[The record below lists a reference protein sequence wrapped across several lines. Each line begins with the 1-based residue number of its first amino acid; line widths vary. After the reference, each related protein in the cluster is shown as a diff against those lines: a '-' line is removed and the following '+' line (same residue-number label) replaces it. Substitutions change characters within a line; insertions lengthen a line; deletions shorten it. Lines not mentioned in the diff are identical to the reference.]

1 MAVVMIYGL
10 IVARGL
16 RASLQCR
23 EPFGKLLAAGL
34 SFAFALQV
42 FAIIGGVTRL
52 LPLTGLT
59 TPFMSQGGSSL
70 ISNWIVVGSADGDLA
85 PGPQA
90 DRHPGRLLARRP
102 DNPDRAGARMT
113 THCFPGAHLLRPTSP
128 PPTPRKVG
136 QVTDSPGVSLS
147 FGPTF

>member
-1 MAVVMIYGL
+1 MAVVLLYGL

-34 SFAFALQV
+34 SFAMALQV
-42 FAIIGGVTRL
+42 LAIIGGVTRL

-70 ISNWIVVGSADGDLA
+70 VSNWIVVGLLMVISH
-85 PGPQA
+85 QA
-90 DRHPGRLLARRP
+90 RKPVATLDDVSP
-102 DNPDRAGARMT
+102 DAQT
-113 THCFPGAHLLRPTSP
+113 TQIVPVAT
-128 PPTPRKVG
+128 
-136 QVTDSPGVSLS
+136 
-147 FGPTF
+147 